1 MHALLFKLAAAAA
14 HIYAAIFNFNSAT
27 TRYMSKL
34 HISFVQLCARLT
46 VCTKT
51 KKKACR
57 SRQQFRM
64 IAAAHKDTNSMQMN
78 PECTLHNA
86 HARKFVTW
94 KWCDKTSTVVAFH
107 THAIFARFGSYFCD
121 RSYVVCARHVYF
133 RNSCILHTNT
143 PRNKMWF
150 RLCIRI
156 ACHTVHSRKC
166 ACDFGIEIK
175 KAATTHTCLSIFV
188 QKPLKLN

>member
-1 MHALLFKLAAAAA
+1 
-14 HIYAAIFNFNSAT
+14 
-27 TRYMSKL
+27 MSKL
-34 HISFVQLCARLT
+34 HISSVQLCARLT
-46 VCTKT
+46 VCKKT
-51 KKKACR
+51 KKKTCR
-57 SRQQFRM
+57 SRRQFRM

-143 PRNKMWF
+143 PRNVVQVFHLYCLPHGTFSKMCVRFWNWNEKSSNNTHMPINF
-150 RLCIRI
+150 RSETIKIELNKRKRI
-156 ACHTVHSRKC
+156 WADSS
-166 ACDFGIEIK
+166 FFS
-175 KAATTHTCLSIFV
+175 SIV
-188 QKPLKLN
+188 ARIHAIP